1 MHTTLRHIALALLSA
16 ALAWPAISAAQS
28 YPTRTIR
35 IIVPYAPGGSTDV
48 VFRLL
53 APRLAEDFGQPVVV
67 DNRPGGSSTIGLDL
81 AAKSPPDGHT
91 WGTPNITFG
100 ANPSLIKKMPF
111 DSEKDLL
118 PVSQVAVV
126 TMVLSLHPSVP
137 AKSVKQLI
145 ALAKARPGE
154 LNFSSAGNASANHLA
169 TAKFM
174 HMSGAK
180 LTHIPYQGGGPAVI
194 SLVSGETSMLFATI
208 PSAIQHIQSG
218 RLRGL
223 AVSRAQ
229 RNSALPD
236 VPTVAEAGVPGYEAI
251 EWNGV
256 MVPAGTPPAVVRRI
270 HQALVKALAIPA
282 VKERIVQIGS
292 DPVGNSPEEF
302 TAFIKSEI
310 AAWAKVI
317 KEVGITVE

>member
-1 MHTTLRHIALALLSA
+1 MRHPLRYAALALL
-16 ALAWPAISAAQS
+16 LWPVIAPAQNFA
-28 YPTRTIR
+28 TRTIR

-53 APRLAEDFGQPVVV
+53 APRLTEDLGQTVVV

-91 WGTPNITFG
+91 WGISNITYG

-118 PVSQVAVV
+118 PVSQVSVV

-137 AKSVKQLI
+137 ARSVKQLI
-145 ALAKARPGE
+145 GLAKARPGE

-174 HMSGAK
+174 HMSGTN
-180 LTHIPYQGGGPAVI
+180 LTHVPYKGGGPAVI

-229 RNSALPD
+229 RNPALPD

-270 HQALVKALAIPA
+270 HQSLSKVLAAPA
-282 VKERIVQIGS
+282 MKERIVGVGAEVVGS
-292 DPVGNSPEEF
+292 SPEEF
-302 TAFIKSEI
+302 TAFIKSEFT
-310 AAWAKVI
+310 AWAKVI

>member
-1 MHTTLRHIALALLSA
+1 MHPRLSLTVLAALAVP
-16 ALAWPAISAAQS
+16 LAWPAVTAAQNF
-28 YPTRTIR
+28 PTRAIR

-48 VFRLL
+48 VFRLI
-53 APRLAEDFGQPVVV
+53 APRLSEDLGQSVVV
-67 DNRPGGSSTIGLDL
+67 ENRPGGSSTIGLDL
-81 AAKSPPDGHT
+81 AAKAAPDGHT

-111 DSEKDLL
+111 DSERDLV
-118 PVSQVAVV
+118 PVSQVTVV

-137 AKSVKQLI
+137 ARSVKQLI

-154 LNFSSAGNASANHLA
+154 LNFASAGNASANHLA

-174 HMSGAK
+174 HMSGTS
-180 LTHIPYQGGGPAVI
+180 LTHVPYKGGGPAVI
-194 SLVSGETSMLFATI
+194 ALVSGETSMLFATI

-229 RNSALPD
+229 RNPAMPE
-236 VPTVAEAGVPGYEAI
+236 VPTVAEAGVPGFEAI

-270 HQALVKALAIPA
+270 HQSLSRALSAPA
-282 VKERIVQIGS
+282 MKERIVGVGAEVVGS
-292 DPVGNSPEEF
+292 SPEAF
-302 TAFIKSEI
+302 TAFIKSEFT
-310 AAWAKVI
+310 AWAKVI